1 MSFWGSVILPGLALG
16 AIDRKYVD
24 YKFRLMPI
32 NYEMT
37 KFSRLNER
45 VYFLPGGN
53 QAINDAMF
61 KCFKTNLGEKPFPL
75 VQLNLIEKR
84 FKEEIGNLWAEK
96 KEVIRTEYEK
106 HKFDVVTVD
115 ACLVGLS
122 SDGQPFICNVND
134 VTEFNFEIL
143 NEPPRWMIS
152 PQPKP
157 IMMKVEKLMGE
168 FINKVM
174 GLPPEERID
183 FAIEALSKI
192 VEVVS
197 TSNKFSS
204 KNCDIIIINVT
215 GSEIH
220 HVRYGWFGR
229 QVIMERVEG

>member
-96 KEVIRTEYEK
+96 KEVIAVSSRIGPRRPVKKLLIITIM
-106 HKFDVVTVD
+106 
-115 ACLVGLS
+115 LV
-122 SDGQPFICNVND
+122 
-134 VTEFNFEIL
+134 
-143 NEPPRWMIS
+143 
-152 PQPKP
+152 
-157 IMMKVEKLMGE
+157 KLYAG
-168 FINKVM
+168 
-174 GLPPEERID
+174 
-183 FAIEALSKI
+183 
-192 VEVVS
+192 
-197 TSNKFSS
+197 
-204 KNCDIIIINVT
+204 
-215 GSEIH
+215 
-220 HVRYGWFGR
+220 
-229 QVIMERVEG
+229 